1 MLTESQNSF
10 ERVPKVMQSAA
21 MQLDF
26 KRPCSVL
33 VARLWACFVLASLGS
48 FPACIRAQDAPPR
61 ELVVATWNVEW
72 MYDDDRSDNRSD
84 LAKEQSAPS
93 KEFWQT
99 KVSSVATAIAAI
111 NPSIIALQEIEG
123 DQTLVALASELRQKH
138 NQSYRYA
145 FIAGSDRFTEQ
156 DVGLLFRNG
165 LTQYR
170 RHEQNREMFDSNNF
184 YNLSKHLVGEF
195 SWKSIASPLTLMTV
209 HMRATAEAEEFRI
222 KQARLA
228 RHWLEPQLARGEDV
242 ILLGDLNSELAVGES
257 TGDMAELTGSAK
269 PPAMV
274 DLLKFAPES
283 QRTTHLIL
291 PRAFDRILASQ
302 SLVDDGPGSDW
313 VFKQI
318 EVRKDLTIRGKL
330 DGQEHWDNRFAIP
343 LDELDISDHAPLVA
357 TFELK

>member
-1 MLTESQNSF
+1 MRLDSIRRLSQFFAPRLTVVTLTLLGNY
-10 ERVPKVMQSAA
+10 AT
-21 MQLDF
+21 
-26 KRPCSVL
+26 VL
-33 VARLWACFVLASLGS
+33 
-48 FPACIRAQDAPPR
+48 RAQDAPPR
-61 ELVVATWNVEW
+61 ALVVATWNVEW
-72 MYDDDRSDNRSD
+72 MYDDDKSDNRSD

-99 KVSSVATAIAAI
+99 KLSHVATVIAAI
-111 NPSIIALQEIEG
+111 NPDIIALQEIEG
-123 DQTLVALASELRQKH
+123 DQTLVAIAAELRQKH
-138 NQSYRYA
+138 NKSFRHA

-209 HMRATAEAEEFRI
+209 HMRATEEAEEFRI

-228 RHWLEPQLARGEDV
+228 RQWLEPQLARGEDV
-242 ILLGDLNSELAVGES
+242 ILLGDFNSEHPVGES
-257 TGDMAELTGSAK
+257 TGDMAELIGSVK

-291 PRAFDRILASQ
+291 PRAFDRIVVSK
-302 SLVDDGPGSDW
+302 SMVDDGPGVDW

-318 EVRKDLTIRGKL
+318 VVRKDLVVRGKL
-330 DGQEHWDNRFAIP
+330 DGQEHWDNRFTMS
-343 LDELDISDHAPLVA
+343 LDELDASDHAPLVA